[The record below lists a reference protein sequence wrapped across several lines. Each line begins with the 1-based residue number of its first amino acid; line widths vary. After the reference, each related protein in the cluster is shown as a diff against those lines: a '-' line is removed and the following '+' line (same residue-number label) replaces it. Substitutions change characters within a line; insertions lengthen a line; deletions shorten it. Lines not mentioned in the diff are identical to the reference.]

1 MKRVQITRAL
11 NKPSIRFVPVFLLP
25 FLSLSSKIK
34 NLLFS
39 SKENLLTFLHAET
52 KRTKREKRN
61 EGGGKGEETPLSPSL
76 PFRVGSPIGP

>member
-39 SKENLLTFLHAET
+39 SKENLLTFLHAES
-52 KRTKREKRN
+52 RRRNEKRETK
-61 EGGGKGEETPLSPSL
+61 EEEKERRLLSLLLSL
-76 PFRVGSPIGP
+76 SGWVRQ